1 MTHPITPLRATVRT
15 LLSWA
20 LCLLA
25 VIAWTATEVP
35 T

>member
-1 MTHPITPLRATVRT
+1 MTNPITPLRATVRT

-25 VIAWTATEVP
+25 AIAWTAVEVP

>member
-1 MTHPITPLRATVRT
+1 MTNPITPLRATVRT
-15 LLSWA
+15 VLSWA

-25 VIAWTATEVP
+25 VIARTATEVP